1 MLTLTASG
9 SVSDYDENAKSS
21 LQNSISDAAG
31 VDASATSITV
41 AAASVI
47 ITATIEVDDTHNG
60 AALVSSL
67 LKENFGTAAAASA
80 LLNITV
86 ESDPSIEK
94 KRIALQDGTPPP
106 SPSLT
111 TDMDSNATDK
121 EATGLSGDILFLL
134 CWSPLFCCLPPL
146 FCYIF
151 ARFKYGAGK
160 ARIFFRVMFSHSN
173 ANLPFLY
180 IPLEEREKIRLELSR
195 PQRTSRLELSRPRKK
210 DLAPAK
216 DKVSTSTSEA

>member
-47 ITATIEVDDTHNG
+47 ITATIEVDDTHT
-60 AALVSSL
+60 AALVSSF

-80 LLNITV
+80 LMNITV
-86 ESDPSIEK
+86 ESDPSIDK

-134 CWSPLFCCLPPL
+134 CWSPLFC
-146 FCYIF
+146 YIF

-160 ARIFFRVMFSHSN
+160 ARIFFRVLFSHSN

-180 IPLEEREKIRLELSR
+180 IPLEEREKIRLELY
-195 PQRTSRLELSRPRKK
+195 EEKK

-216 DKVSTSTSEA
+216 DKVCTSTSEA

>member
-41 AAASVI
+41 AAASAI
-47 ITATIEVDDTHNG
+47 ITATIEVDDTHT
-60 AALVSSL
+60 AALVSSF

-180 IPLEEREKIRLELSR
+180 IPLEEREKIRLELY
-195 PQRTSRLELSRPRKK
+195 EEKK

-216 DKVSTSTSEA
+216 DKVCTSTSEA